1 MPKKTLLFAIGLTGL
16 VALGSGAY
24 FETRNGAETRVERS
38 SDVVATVGSAKITVG
53 DLDREFNRYKNLLR
67 FEETKSA
74 VDSIRVKKSLLYRLI
89 DESLLNLEAEKL
101 GIEVSEKELE
111 LELHNLLSEYDQAKL
126 SLVLAKNEMS
136 FEEWKAGVK
145 KNLRSRKLVERE
157 IDSKIKVGE
166 KEVKQFY
173 KENSDQ
179 FKWPERVRAMQIMV
193 EDETTAERVR
203 KKLTGGGDF
212 GKIARE
218 YSQSPDSMVGGDL
231 GFFGRG
237 QMPPEFE
244 EAVFDLKEGEISNVI
259 ESIYGFHLFK
269 VVKKEKPRVMKYKEA
284 RDRIRQLLLER
295 KREKEFKG
303 WIKLLTKKNTISINR
318 EVLSEISS

>member
-1 MPKKTLLFAIGLTGL
+1 MSKKTLLFAIGLAGL
-16 VALGSGAY
+16 IAFGSGAY
-24 FETRNGAETRVERS
+24 FEPRDGGETRLGRPN
-38 SDVVATVGSAKITVG
+38 DVVATVGSVKITVG

-67 FEETKSA
+67 FEEAKSA
-74 VDSIRVKKSLLYRLI
+74 VDNLRVKKSLLYRLI
-89 DESLLNLEAEKL
+89 DESLLYLEAEKL

-111 LELHNLLSEYDQAKL
+111 LELRGLLSEYDQAKL
-126 SLVLAKNEMS
+126 GLVLAKNEMN
-136 FEEWKAGVK
+136 FEEWKKGVK
-145 KNLRSRKLVERE
+145 KSLRARKLVERE

-166 KEVKQFY
+166 KEIKQFY
-173 KENSDQ
+173 KKNSDQ

-203 KKLTGGGDF
+203 KKLTGGADF
-212 GKIARE
+212 GKIAKR

-244 EAVFDLKEGEISNVI
+244 AAVFDLKEGEISSVI

-269 VVKKEKPRVMKYKEA
+269 VVKKEKPRGMKYKEA
-284 RDRIRQLLLER
+284 RDRINQLLLER
-295 KREKEFKG
+295 KREKEFKS
-303 WIKLLTKKNTISINR
+303 WIKQLTENNTISINR